1 MLVFTPKPKRKD
13 MRHFALLLCLCL
25 SVGTS
30 AQSAFL
36 GIQSETISRKKAK
49 VLGFTNLYGS
59 YVTKVIPG
67 SPAEKAG
74 LKPFDYIFGI
84 DRLTARVDRNLSDML
99 SQYRAGDKATVY
111 YMRKNKSLKAD
122 VTFTTRKADVV
133 ASSEKKAFLGV
144 SPFSKDDED
153 DEDPGVRVEIIAN
166 SSAAEMGLKN
176 GDRIMKINGYPMLDW
191 DDISIA
197 IGMLSAGDV
206 IEVEYERERK
216 FKTVEGKI
224 KSYDESRT
232 KTEYT
237 WTPKPQERA
246 FLGITSNNVSEEKA
260 AALGFANVHGS
271 YITEVIPGTA
281 AEASGL
287 QPFDY
292 VYGINEHRTNEDND
306 LSALLAK
313 YKVGD
318 RATIH
323 FIRQG
328 KEQTQEVTF
337 VARSSAR
344 TAVKNRCDKA
354 FLGVSEGS
362 WREESAGRGV
372 PVEIVANSTAAE
384 MGLQDGDIVL
394 KINGYPILD
403 WSDVSAAI
411 SNLKPGADITVTYRR
426 GNAEIEHTLPVK
438 SLCDTKGQEQNEW
451 SLNFDWKELPGNRS
465 GSPQPPADEKYEP
478 VNLGSVTTGFK
489 NIDAAEVADL
499 NARYNLGLSADNNL
513 ALEDVRLQPDPNIGR
528 FRLQFR
534 LPDSGLTTVRIFNST
549 GRLIYEYELGVF
561 SGEFSDDVDIS
572 QNGAGSYYLGVRQ
585 GERSSVKKITLQN

>member
-1 MLVFTPKPKRKD
+1 
-13 MRHFALLLCLCL
+13 MRQFALLLCLCL
-25 SVGTS
+25 AVGAT

-36 GIQSETISRKKAK
+36 GIQSETISKKKAK

-84 DRLTARVDRNLSDML
+84 DRLTAREDRDLSDML
-99 SQYRAGDKATVY
+99 SQYRAGDEATVY

-122 VTFTTRKADVV
+122 VTFATRSSEPV
-133 ASSEKKAFLGV
+133 ASSQKKAFLGV
-144 SPFSKDDED
+144 SPFSNDDED
-153 DEDPGVRVEIIAN
+153 DEDPGVRVDIISN

-197 IGMLSAGDV
+197 IGMLSAGDA
-206 IEVEYERERK
+206 IEVECEREGK
-216 FKTVEGKI
+216 VKTIEGKI

-237 WTPKPQERA
+237 WAPKPQERA
-246 FLGITSNNVSEEKA
+246 FLGITSNNVSSEKA
-260 AALGFANVHGS
+260 AALGFTNAYGS
-271 YITEVIPGTA
+271 YITEIIPGTA
-281 AEASGL
+281 AEDAGL

-292 VYGINEHRTNEDND
+292 VHGINNDRTNEDND

-313 YKVGD
+313 YKAGD

-323 FIRQG
+323 FIRMG
-328 KEQTQEVTF
+328 KEQSKEVTF
-337 VARSSAR
+337 VSRNSAR
-344 TAVKNRCDKA
+344 TVVKNRCDKA

-362 WREESAGRGV
+362 WNEERPGQGV

-384 MGLQDGDIVL
+384 MGLKDGDVLL
-394 KINGYPILD
+394 KINGYPILE
-403 WSDVSAAI
+403 WSDVSAAV
-411 SNLKPGADITVTYRR
+411 SNLKPRADITVTYRR

-438 SLCDTKGQEQNEW
+438 SLCDTKGQEDNEW
-451 SLNFDWKELPGNRS
+451 NFNFDWKDLPGIPNKNQ
-465 GSPQPPADEKYEP
+465 QPAADEKYEP
-478 VNLGSVTTGFK
+478 VNLGSATAGFK
-489 NIDAAEVADL
+489 NLETAEAADL
-499 NARYNLGLSADNNL
+499 NTRYNLGLSADNSL
-513 ALEDVRLQPDPNIGR
+513 TLEDVRLQPDPNIGR

-534 LPDSGLTTVRIFNST
+534 LPGSGLTNVRIFNAT

-572 QNGAGSYYLGVRQ
+572 QNGAGSYYLEVRQ
-585 GERSSVKKITLQN
+585 GERSSTKKITLQN